1 MFSLKATIDRPSG
14 YVHGRV
20 IRRYCFYA
28 SCERVFRPDLEKTPI
43 VVLSNNDG
51 CVIARSYDAKPFV
64 KMGAPYFQ
72 IKEVLRR
79 NGIKVFSSNYALYG
93 DMSER
98 VMSIIESMVPASEVY
113 INEAFADLTGV
124 PGDLTAF
131 GRRIRAN
138 ILKCTGI
145 PVGVG
150 IGPTKT
156 LAKLANHTAKRL
168 LSHTGGVV
176 DICDLHNRNWVLRN
190 TAVSEVWGVGKKMN
204 AHLQAMNIRTA
215 MDLATADPRTLRDRF
230 SVVIEKTARELAGTS
245 CLELGEAA
253 PPKQEIC
260 CSRMFGKRLTAIQ
273 PIKEAVATYTQRAA
287 EKLRSQNSLC
297 KKIRVS
303 IRTGMFN
310 PEEAKYANGA
320 LVELPY
326 PTNDVRLMTRAATEA
341 VNRLF
346 RPGFKYSK
354 AEVLLLDLRQPGEF
368 TDDMFAASQPASS
381 EKVMGVLDEINTRW
395 GRGTLRAGSVP
406 SNPDWAMRREL
417 MSQSYTTRLDQLW
430 EVKSL

>member
-1 MFSLKATIDRPSG
+1 MTTPEPVFALIDCNS
-14 YVHGRV
+14 
-20 IRRYCFYA
+20 FYA
-28 SCERVFRPDLEKTPI
+28 SCERVFRPDLAKTPI

-64 KMGAPYFQ
+64 KMGQPYFQ
-72 IKEVLRR
+72 IKDHLRR
-79 NGIKVFSSNYALYG
+79 NGIVAFSSNYALYG

-98 VMSIIESMVPASEVY
+98 VMTIIESLVPALEVY
-113 INEAFADLTGV
+113 SIDEAFADLTGIA
-124 PGDLTAF
+124 GDLSAF
-131 GRRIRAN
+131 GRQMRSAL
-138 ILKCTGI
+138 LKRTGI

-150 IGPTKT
+150 IARTKT

-168 LSHTGGVV
+168 LDITGGVV
-176 DICDLHNRNWVLRN
+176 DLCDPFKRDWTLRN
-190 TAVSEVWGVGKKMN
+190 TDVGEVWGIGRRMK
-204 AHLQAMNIRTA
+204 AHLEVMGINTA
-215 MDLATADPRTLRDRF
+215 MDLAKADPWMLRQKF

-245 CLELGEAA
+245 CLELGEAD

-260 CSRMFGKRLTAIQ
+260 CSRMFGTRLTQIE

-287 EKLRSQNSLC
+287 EKLRAQNSLC

-326 PTNDVRLMTRAATEA
+326 PTNDVRLMTKAATEA

-346 RPGFKYSK
+346 RPGFRYSK
-354 AEVLLLDLRQPGEF
+354 AEVLLMDLRQPGEF
-368 TDDMFAASQPASS
+368 TDDLFAHSQPARAD
-381 EKVMGVLDEINTRW
+381 KVMSVLDEINGRW
-395 GRGTLRAGSVP
+395 GKGVLRVASVP
-406 SNPDWAMRREL
+406 AAPDWGMRRDL
-417 MSQSYTTRLDQLW
+417 MSQSYTTKVNQLW
-430 EVKSL
+430 TVKAR

>member
-1 MFSLKATIDRPSG
+1 MTTPEPVFALIDCNS
-14 YVHGRV
+14 
-20 IRRYCFYA
+20 FYA
-28 SCERVFRPDLEKTPI
+28 SCERVFRPDLAKTPI

-64 KMGAPYFQ
+64 KMGQPYFQ
-72 IKEVLRR
+72 IKDHLRR
-79 NGIKVFSSNYALYG
+79 HGVVAFSSNYALYG

-98 VMSIIESMVPASEVY
+98 VMTIIESMVPAFAVY
-113 INEAFADLTGV
+113 SIDEAFADLTGL
-124 PGDLTAF
+124 PGDLCAF
-131 GRRIRAN
+131 GRHMRTTLFKR
-138 ILKCTGI
+138 TGV

-150 IGPTKT
+150 IARTKT

-168 LSHTGGVV
+168 LDITGGVV
-176 DICDLHNRNWVLRN
+176 DLCDPFKRDWTLRN
-190 TAVSEVWGVGKKMN
+190 TDVGEVWGIGKRMK
-204 AHLQAMNIRTA
+204 AHLETIGIKTA
-215 MDLATADPRTLRDRF
+215 MDLAKADPWMLRQKF

-245 CLELGEAA
+245 CLELGEAD

-260 CSRMFGKRLTAIQ
+260 CSRMFGTRLTQIE
-273 PIKEAVATYTQRAA
+273 PIKQAVATYTQRAA
-287 EKLRSQNSLC
+287 EKLRAQNSLC

-326 PTNDVRLMTRAATEA
+326 PTNDVRLMTKAATEA

-354 AEVLLLDLRQPGEF
+354 AEVLLMDLRQPGEF
-368 TDDMFAASQPASS
+368 TDDLFAHSQPVTAN
-381 EKVMGVLDEINTRW
+381 KVMTVLDEINGRW
-395 GRGTLRAGSVP
+395 GKGVLRLASVP
-406 SNPDWAMRREL
+406 VAPDWAMRREL
-417 MSQSYTTRLDQLW
+417 MSQSYTTKVEHLW
-430 EVKSL
+430 TVMAR

>member
-1 MFSLKATIDRPSG
+1 MANREQVFALIDCNS
-14 YVHGRV
+14 
-20 IRRYCFYA
+20 FYA
-28 SCERVFRPDLEKTPI
+28 SCERVFRPDLAKTPI

-64 KMGAPYFQ
+64 NMGAPYFQ
-72 IKEVLRR
+72 IKDALRR
-79 NGIKVFSSNYALYG
+79 NSVQVFSSNYALYG

-98 VMSIIESMVPASEVY
+98 VMTIIESMVPAVEVY
-113 INEAFADLTGV
+113 SIDEAFADLTGI
-124 PGDLTAF
+124 PGDLTSF
-131 GRRIRAN
+131 GRTIRAAVH
-138 ILKCTGI
+138 KRTGI

-150 IGPTKT
+150 IAPTKT

-168 LSHTGGVV
+168 QAHTGGVV
-176 DICDLHNRNWVLRN
+176 DICDQVKRDWVLRN
-190 TAVSEVWGVGKKMN
+190 TDVSEVWGVGRRMKV
-204 AHLQAMNIRTA
+204 HLEGLGIKTA
-215 MDLATADPRTLRDRF
+215 MDLAKADPWMLRQKF

-245 CLELGEAA
+245 CLELSEAD

-260 CSRMFGKRLTAIQ
+260 SSRMFGKRLTTIE
-273 PIKEAVATYTQRAA
+273 PIKEAVATYVHRAA
-287 EKLRSQNSLC
+287 EKLRAQNSLC

-326 PTNDVRLMTRAATEA
+326 PTNDVRLLTKAATEA

-354 AEVLLLDLRQPGEF
+354 AEILLMDLRQPGEF
-368 TDDMFAASQPASS
+368 TDDLFAQSQPQAA
-381 EKVMGVLDEINTRW
+381 EKVMGVLDEINQRW
-395 GRGTLRAGSVP
+395 GRGTLRTGSVP
-406 SNPDWAMRREL
+406 VSPDWGMRREM
-417 MSQSYTTRLDQLW
+417 MSQSFTTRLDQLW
-430 EVKSL
+430 TVRCY